1 MAPDIAAIVE
11 KDNRMV
17 ATQKKLTKE
26 LKNLA
31 HFKTKFKILKDESIQ
46 VKFSVFFVLNIG
58 KDEKH
63 VTIIW

>member
-1 MAPDIAAIVE
+1 MAPDIAAIVQ
-11 KDNRMV
+11 KDNKMV

-26 LKNLA
+26 LKNL
-31 HFKTKFKILKDESIQ
+31 HILKPNSKFKNESLQ